1 LGLTSSRLQA
11 ASLLLLAL
19 LIGGGFAMRGHTAPD
34 ERSDGPLPDPP
45 VRVLRTS
52 APDPFA
58 YSEAKRKDFERRAA
72 AGLSH
77 VLYVKSPG
85 GIVASARRTARYRP
99 LIERI
104 ARRSSLNPDLIE
116 AIVLLESAGR
126 ADAAADPELEGAVGL
141 TQILA
146 ATGQGLLA
154 MEIDTGA
161 SRDLTAK
168 IAQAR
173 LGGRPRRVR
182 RLEAQRRRVDQRFDP
197 KEALEG
203 TARYLISS
211 RRALRRE
218 DLAVVSYHMGVGNLT
233 NVIEDFGEGATP
245 SYVRL
250 YFDSSPNRHAAAYR
264 RLASLGDDS
273 STYFWRVLAARSIMR
288 DYRRDPDALARTA
301 ALHTSKASAEEV
313 LHPPGSTPVFED
325 PEALEDAYRAGDL
338 RPFPAEPKRT
348 GLRRARQMGDL
359 ARRLKR
365 GRRLYRGLRPE
376 SYALALYF
384 RRMVR
389 RAGGG
394 SKPLVVTS
402 TVRDQTYQDL
412 LTTSNPEATTEYSLH
427 TTGYAFDIFRRYSG
441 KRQGE
446 AVQFA
451 LDRLEAL
458 NLIAWVREPAAV
470 HITVS
475 KDAKAL
481 TGLLEGA
488 Q

>member
-1 LGLTSSRLQA
+1 M
-11 ASLLLLAL
+11 LLVA
-19 LIGGGFAMRGHTAPD
+19 GGFAVRAAMEG
-34 ERSDGPLPDPP
+34 DGGDGLPPDPP
-45 VRVLRTS
+45 VRVLPSS

-58 YSEAKRKDFERRAA
+58 YSEARRGEFERRAA

-85 GIVASARRTARYRP
+85 GILASARRTARYRP

-104 ARRSSLNPDLIE
+104 ARRSSLDPDLIE

-126 ADAAADPELEGAVGL
+126 PDAAADPELEGAVGL

-146 ATGQGLLA
+146 STGQGLLA
-154 MEIDTGA
+154 MRVDTER
-161 SRDLTAK
+161 SRVLTAK

-173 LGGRPRRVR
+173 FRGRPRRVR
-182 RLEAQRRRVDQRFDP
+182 RLEAARRRADQRFDP
-197 KEALEG
+197 REALEA
-203 TARYLISS
+203 TARYLTFA
-211 RRALRRE
+211 RRQLRRE
-218 DLAVVSYHMGVGNLT
+218 DLAIVSYHMGVGNLT
-233 NVIEDFGEGATP
+233 QVIADFGEGASP

-250 YFDSSPNRHAAAYR
+250 YFDSAPNRHAAAYR

-273 STYFWRVLAARSIMR
+273 STYFWRVLAARGIMR
-288 DYRRDPDALARTA
+288 EYRRDPEALSRTA

-313 LHPPGSTPVFED
+313 LHPPGSTEVFAD
-325 PEALEDAYRAGDL
+325 PEALEDAYRAGEL
-338 RPFPAEPKRT
+338 RPFPAEPQRT

-376 SYALALYF
+376 AYALALYMT
-384 RRMVR
+384 RLVR

-412 LTTSNPEATTEYSLH
+412 LTVSNPEATTEYSLH
-427 TTGYAFDIFRRYSG
+427 TTGYAFDLFRRYSG
-441 KRQGE
+441 KRQAE

-458 NLIAWVREPAAV
+458 NLIAWAKEPAAI

-475 KDAKAL
+475 RDAGAL
-481 TGLLEGA
+481 TPLLERA

>member
-1 LGLTSSRLQA
+1 
-11 ASLLLLAL
+11 
-19 LIGGGFAMRGHTAPD
+19 MRGQTDKPAD
-34 ERSDGPLPDPP
+34 ERSDAPLPDSP
-45 VRVLRTS
+45 VRVLPAS

-58 YSEAKRKDFERRAA
+58 YSEARRGDFERRAA
-72 AGLSH
+72 LGLSH
-77 VLYVKSPG
+77 VLYEKSPG

-99 LIERI
+99 MIERI
-104 ARRSSLNPDLIE
+104 ARRSSLDPDLIE

-154 MEIDTGA
+154 MKIDTGA
-161 SRDLTAK
+161 SRALTAQ
-168 IAQAR
+168 IGDAR
-173 LGGRPRRVR
+173 LRGRERRVR

-197 KEALEG
+197 REALEG
-203 TARYLISS
+203 TARYLVSS
-211 RRALRRE
+211 RRAVRRE
-218 DLAVVSYHMGVGNLT
+218 DLAIVSYHMGLGNLG
-233 NVIEDFGEGATP
+233 NLIEKFGEGPRP

-250 YFDSSPNRHAAAYR
+250 YFDSSPNRHEAAYR
-264 RLASLGDDS
+264 FLGSLGDDS
-273 STYFWRVLAARSIMR
+273 ATYYWRVLAARQIMR
-288 DYRRDPDALARTA
+288 EYRRDPDALATTA

-313 LHPPGSTPVFED
+313 LHPPGSTEVFEN
-325 PEALEDAYRAGDL
+325 PEALEDAYRDGEL
-338 RPFPAEPKRT
+338 RPFPAAPERT

-359 ARRLKR
+359 AKKLKR

-376 SYALALYF
+376 AYSLALYMA
-384 RRMVR
+384 RMVR

-394 SKPLVVTS
+394 GKPLVITS

-427 TTGYAFDIFRRYSG
+427 TTGYAFDLFRRYSG
-441 KRQGE
+441 KRQAE
-446 AVQFA
+446 AVQST

-458 NLIAWVREPAAV
+458 NLIAYAREPAAI

-475 KDAKAL
+475 RDARAL
-481 TGLLEGA
+481 RSLLVDSP
-488 Q
+488 